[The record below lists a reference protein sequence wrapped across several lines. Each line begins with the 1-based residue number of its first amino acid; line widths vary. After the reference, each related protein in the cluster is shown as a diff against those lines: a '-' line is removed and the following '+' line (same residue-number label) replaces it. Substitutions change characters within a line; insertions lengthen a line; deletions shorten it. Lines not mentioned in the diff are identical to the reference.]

1 MLSFI
6 KNEFEDKTTKKSGE
20 VEKKVE
26 KKSYLTKRGYVIL
39 KEDFEEEELEKI
51 KEKLMIKPVE
61 NPDYKFDDKV
71 TLIKVFQEN
80 VNKLYLPKMWAIEK
94 LGKPTIDKTPPG
106 TDIEFESLIKLRPY
120 QELAASVS
128 LDLLRK
134 KGGGVLSLPCGR
146 GKTIVAL
153 HIAAELSKKVLI
165 IVHKDFLVQQWL
177 DHILGNDEKGVPAK
191 FKDSSVGIIKGN
203 IFDIVDKQFV
213 IATIQSVSMKNFPL
227 AAFDSFG
234 LVILDEA
241 HLVPCKVFSKA
252 LQKVNS
258 TYMLGLTATPR
269 RKDGLFKILKMY
281 VGDIMYKEKPI
292 KVHEVAVRR
301 YIFTSVDPEYCQE
314 VVTHMRSRTIV
325 NRAKMI
331 ENVVTC
337 LARNRVITKTIAWL
351 FEKGY
356 KKILVLS
363 ERIAHLDLM
372 KEIFDSYESG
382 KSCSFYTGKVK
393 KKLLPEAEKA
403 DCIFGTYSMAAV
415 GMDIPDLDAMILAS
429 PMSDIEQAV
438 GRILRKKS
446 DYDKLVIDI
455 VDSFSIFTGQARKR
469 MQFFK
474 KKKYNVVDYAVDE
487 KGVAEEGKSYIFS
500 DGEEVQPKVDESCL
514 ALEAPKYKK
523 MVFKSNPFL

>member
-1 MLSFI
+1 MS
-6 KNEFEDKTTKKSGE
+6 NSDKK
-20 VEKKVE
+20 E
-26 KKSYLTKRGYVIL
+26 KKSYLTKRGYVIM
-39 KEDFEEEELEKI
+39 KEDFEESELNEI
-51 KEKLMIKPVE
+51 RDKLMIKPVE

-71 TLIKVFQEN
+71 TLIKVYQEN
-80 VNKLYLPKMWAIEK
+80 ANKLYLPKMWAIEK
-94 LGKPTIDKTPPG
+94 LGKPTINKTPPG
-106 TDIEFESLIKLRPY
+106 TDIEFNTLIKLRDY
-120 QELAASVS
+120 QEIAATICIN
-128 LDLLRK
+128 DLKK
-134 KGGGVLSLPCGR
+134 KGGGILSLPCGR

-153 HIAAELSKKVLI
+153 HIAAMLGKKVLI
-165 IVHKDFLVQQWL
+165 IVHKDFLVQQWV
-177 DHILGNDEKGVPAK
+177 DHILGNEEKGVTAK

-203 IFDIVDKQFV
+203 KFDIIDKQFV
-213 IATIQSVSMKNFPL
+213 IATIQSVSMKTFPL

-281 VGDIMYKEKPI
+281 VGDIMYKEKPMKI
-292 KVHEVAVRR
+292 HEVAVRR
-301 YIFTSVDPEYCQE
+301 YIFDCKDPEYCEQA
-314 VVTHMRSRTIV
+314 VTHMRSRTVV

-331 ENVVTC
+331 QNVVSC

-351 FEKGY
+351 FEQGY
-356 KKILVLS
+356 KKLLILS
-363 ERIAHLDLM
+363 ERIAHLEIM
-372 KEIFDSYESG
+372 KEIFESYQSS
-382 KSCSFYTGKVK
+382 KTCSFYTGKVK
-393 KKLLPEAEKA
+393 KSLLPEAEKA
-403 DCIFGTYSMAAV
+403 DCIFGTYSMASV

-455 VDSFSIFTGQARKR
+455 VDNFSIFTGQARKR
-469 MQFFK
+469 MQFYK
-474 KKKYNVVDYAVDE
+474 KKKYNVVDYSVNE
-487 KGVAEEGKSYIFS
+487 EGVAEEGKSYIFS
-500 DGEEVQPKVDESCL
+500 NNGGDGVAPKVDEECL
-514 ALEAPKYKK
+514 ALQAPKYKK

>member
-1 MLSFI
+1 MLNSEKII
-6 KNEFEDKTTKKSGE
+6 KNEIKKR
-20 VEKKVE
+20 
-26 KKSYLTKRGYVIL
+26 SYLTKRGYVIM
-39 KEDFEEEELEKI
+39 KDDFEEDELNKLRD
-51 KEKLMIKPVE
+51 KLMIKPIE
-61 NPDYKFDDKV
+61 NPDYKFDDKI

-80 VNKLYLPKMWAIEK
+80 ANKLYLPKMWAIDN
-94 LGKPTIDKTPPG
+94 LGKPKIDKTPPG
-106 TDIEFESLIKLRPY
+106 IDIEFKSLIKLRDY
-120 QELAASVS
+120 QEIASTICINE
-128 LDLLRK
+128 LKK

-153 HIAAELSKKVLI
+153 HIAAQLGKKVLI

-177 DHILGNDEKGVPAK
+177 DHILGNDDKKVDAK

-213 IATIQSVSMKNFPL
+213 IATIQSISMKNFPL
-227 AAFDSFG
+227 EAFDSFG

-258 TYMLGLTATPR
+258 TYMLALTATPR

-281 VGDIMYKEKPI
+281 VGDIMYKENPI

-301 YIFTSVDPEYCQE
+301 YLFKSNDQDYCE
-314 VVTHMRSRTIV
+314 NIVTHMRSRTIV
-325 NRAKMI
+325 NRSKMI

-337 LARNRVITKTIAWL
+337 IARNRIITKTIAWL

-356 KKILVLS
+356 KKILILS
-363 ERIAHLDLM
+363 ERIAHLELM
-372 KEIFDSYESG
+372 KDIFDSYESN
-382 KSCSFYTGKVK
+382 KKCSFYTGKVK
-393 KKLLPEAEKA
+393 KSLLPEAEKA

-455 VDSFSIFTGQARKR
+455 VDNFSIFTGQARKR
-469 MQFFK
+469 MQFYK
-474 KKKYNVVDYAVDE
+474 KKKYNVIDYSVDE
-487 KGVAEEGKSYIFS
+487 EGTAEEVKKYIFS
-500 DGEEVQPKVDESCL
+500 NNSSVAPKVDEDCSVF
-514 ALEAPKYKK
+514 ETVKYKK
-523 MVFKSNPFL
+523 MTFTTNPFL